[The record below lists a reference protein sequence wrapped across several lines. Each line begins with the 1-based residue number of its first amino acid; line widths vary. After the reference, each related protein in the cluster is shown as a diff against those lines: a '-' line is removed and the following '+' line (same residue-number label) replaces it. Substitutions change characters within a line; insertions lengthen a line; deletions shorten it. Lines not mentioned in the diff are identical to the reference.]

1 MGIVYA
7 GEHVELKTRVAIK
20 VLHPKLAEDPTA
32 RARFLREARLAASVT
47 GEHCTRIHD
56 VGTDDEGQPYLVME
70 YLGGEPVDG
79 RLEREGKL
87 PVADAATIVIQLL
100 DALAEAHAR
109 GLVHR
114 DVKPANLFLV
124 EKPGEPIW
132 VKVLDFG
139 ISKVLSDGDV
149 GTSTT
154 SVKLTEPRTL
164 LGSPEYMSPEQLR
177 DSAGVDAR
185 SDLWACGVL
194 LFELLTGK
202 MPFES
207 TTLADLYVKI
217 VSGEPRSLSDVGA
230 EGVPSA
236 LGRVIDRCLEKQPS
250 ARFASAYELA
260 VALAP
265 FASPSARA
273 LLPRLRAWCKGD
285 EAAPSPTSKR
295 MLIGGSSLVALAGV
309 LAFVAASMRA
319 APGPAPAAS
328 RSVEL
333 PGLDPPVS
341 AAPPAITPPS
351 AAPTPPAAAS
361 TAAASSPS
369 ASSAPSQRAG
379 RPGRPP
385 RRAGELDGIDLIQ

>member
-1 MGIVYA
+1 VRPGCFPSSVA
-7 GEHVELKTRVAIK
+7 STRWRV
-20 VLHPKLAEDPTA
+20 V
-32 RARFLREARLAASVT
+32 FLRIFAAVYT
-47 GEHCTRIHD
+47 
-56 VGTDDEGQPYLVME
+56 
-70 YLGGEPVDG
+70 
-79 RLEREGKL
+79 
-87 PVADAATIVIQLL
+87 
-100 DALAEAHAR
+100 
-109 GLVHR
+109 
-114 DVKPANLFLV
+114 
-124 EKPGEPIW
+124 
-132 VKVLDFG
+132 
-139 ISKVLSDGDV
+139 
-149 GTSTT
+149 
-154 SVKLTEPRTL
+154 
-164 LGSPEYMSPEQLR
+164 
-177 DSAGVDAR
+177 
-185 SDLWACGVL
+185 
-194 LFELLTGK
+194 
-202 MPFES
+202 
-207 TTLADLYVKI
+207 
-217 VSGEPRSLSDVGA
+217 
-230 EGVPSA
+230 SA